1 MKFFKEYIITAIVG
15 LLLAV
20 VLIVSAKD
28 EGNTLTNAKQRSYD
42 DNWTVQIGK
51 QEKFYKELPDTLP
64 RKNNETKFILKK
76 QLPQEIAHG
85 DTVAFYMGHNVIH
98 AYVDNEMVYSF
109 NIPKDYEKTSKTP
122 GTTWTFINLSSEY
135 AGKTL
140 TIELEPVY
148 EDKAETLPD
157 NIYGDSAKIVVDI
170 ITDRS

>member
-1 MKFFKEYIITAIVG
+1 M
-15 LLLAV
+15 
-20 VLIVSAKD
+20 
-28 EGNTLTNAKQRSYD
+28 
-42 DNWTVQIGK
+42 
-51 QEKFYKELPDTLP
+51 
-64 RKNNETKFILKK
+64 
-76 QLPQEIAHG
+76 
-85 DTVAFYMGHNVIH
+85 IH

-157 NIYGDSAKIVVDI
+157 IIYGDSAKIVVDI
-170 ITDRS
+170 ITDRSLALFASILMFAICLLYTSPSPRD

>member
-28 EGNTLTNAKQRSYD
+28 EGNTLTNARQRSYD

-98 AYVDNEMVYSF
+98 AYVDNEMAVSYTHLDVYKRQYQC
-109 NIPKDYEKTSKTP
+109 N
-122 GTTWTFINLSSEY
+122 
-135 AGKTL
+135 GK
-140 TIELEPVY
+140 PV
-148 EDKAETLPD
+148 K
-157 NIYGDSAKIVVDI
+157 
-170 ITDRS
+170 RS

>member
-20 VLIVSAKD
+20 VLIVSTKD

-51 QEKFYKELPDTLP
+51 QEKFYKQLPDTLP
-64 RKNNETKFILKK
+64 RKNNEKKFILKK
-76 QLPQEIAHG
+76 QLPKEIAHG

-109 NIPKDYEKTSKTP
+109 NIPKDYEKNSKKSNNTS
-122 GTTWTFINLSSEY
+122 S
-135 AGKTL
+135 
-140 TIELEPVY
+140 
-148 EDKAETLPD
+148 
-157 NIYGDSAKIVVDI
+157 
-170 ITDRS
+170 RSWD

>member
-64 RKNNETKFILKK
+64 RKNNETKFILKNSFRRRS
-76 QLPQEIAHG
+76 H
-85 DTVAFYMGHNVIH
+85 
-98 AYVDNEMVYSF
+98 MV
-109 NIPKDYEKTSKTP
+109 T
-122 GTTWTFINLSSEY
+122 
-135 AGKTL
+135 
-140 TIELEPVY
+140 
-148 EDKAETLPD
+148 
-157 NIYGDSAKIVVDI
+157 
-170 ITDRS
+170 R